1 MRSQWLKISKRS
13 SKSERIVAE
22 ILKRNKIKFKFH
34 QRIGKYEADF
44 LIGKVIFEIDGN
56 VHDAIKTA
64 RDVFFANQGYVPIHL
79 KVEDKNVD
87 TKAIENT
94 IKDLI
99 QRNGK
104 CIRKGVV

>member
-1 MRSQWLKISKRS
+1 MPRDILENMRSQWLKISKRS

-22 ILKRNKIKFKFH
+22 MLKRNRIKFKFH

-56 VHDAIKTA
+56 VHDAIKTE
-64 RDVFFANQGYVPIHL
+64 RDVFLANQGYVPIHL

-87 TKAIENT
+87 MKAIEII

-99 QRNGK
+99 LRNG
-104 CIRKGVV
+104 

>member
-1 MRSQWLKISKRS
+1 M
-13 SKSERIVAE
+13 
-22 ILKRNKIKFKFH
+22 LKRNKIKFRFH

-56 VHDAIKTA
+56 VHEAIKTE

-79 KVEDKNVD
+79 KVEDKNMD
-87 TKAIENT
+87 IKAIENT

-99 QRNGK
+99 LQNGRFK
-104 CIRKGVV
+104 RKDILRMDRVH